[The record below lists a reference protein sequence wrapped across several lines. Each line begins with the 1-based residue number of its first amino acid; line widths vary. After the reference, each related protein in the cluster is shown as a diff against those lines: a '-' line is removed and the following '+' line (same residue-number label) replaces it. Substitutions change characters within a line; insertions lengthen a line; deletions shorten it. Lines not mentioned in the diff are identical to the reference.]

1 MACVK
6 DLLSL
11 DSFRPM
17 ELAAGHGGLYRP
29 VSWPNIAQTPSIRE
43 WLIGGDVIIMTGIG
57 LECTDEFLNSIVEQ
71 AVEKKAACLIVLLSP
86 EHIPAIP
93 AQTAVFAEKSAFPIF
108 AAPWDTHI
116 AEVVADISQLLL
128 LERYRQEAFD
138 SLLEELLFHN
148 GGVPSETLRSFI
160 KKQHVAGPH
169 TAVVAR
175 FPVTEAEYSFRSD
188 TLRRQAV
195 NCMIQD
201 VKCAFPGTL
210 YLNRQQEII
219 FLVRLERSELPRLK
233 KTLLSVCRS
242 IRKQWILAAPVCGVG
257 EIYEEPLLLRRS
269 ADEAGRA
276 AGMNSREPVT
286 LFEELGIFR
295 LLAECP
301 DQEAVREFAVSRLK
315 PLLDYDLENRKNL
328 LQTLE
333 TYLLTNGSATETAE
347 RLYMHRNT
355 VTYQLTKIR
364 ELLNMDT
371 EDAEHRN
378 MLFNYLKIYHYCQR

>member
-11 DSFRPM
+11 GSFRPM
-17 ELAAGHGGLYRP
+17 QLAAGQGGLYRS

-43 WLIGGDVIIMTGIG
+43 WLIGGDVILMTGIG
-57 LECTDEFLNSIVEQ
+57 LDCTDAFLNSIVEQ
-71 AVEKKAACLIVLLSP
+71 AVEKNAACLVVLLSP
-86 EHIPAIP
+86 EHIPDIP
-93 AQTAVFAEKSAFPIF
+93 AQTAALAETNAFPILT
-108 AAPWDTHI
+108 APWDTHI

-128 LERYRQEAFD
+128 LERYGQEAFD
-138 SLLEELLFHN
+138 SLLEELLFHS

-160 KKQHVAGPH
+160 KKQHLTGPH
-169 TAVVAR
+169 AAVVAR
-175 FPVTEAEYSFRSD
+175 FPAAEAEYSFRSD
-188 TLRRQAV
+188 ALRRQAI

-201 VKCAFPGTL
+201 VKRAFPGTL
-210 YLNRQQEII
+210 YLNRQQELI
-219 FLVRLERSELPRLK
+219 FLVRLEKSELPKLK
-233 KTLLSVCRS
+233 KTLLSVCRN
-242 IRKQWILAAPVCGVG
+242 IRRQWNVAALSCGIG

-269 ADEAGRA
+269 VDEAGRA

-301 DQEAVREFAVSRLK
+301 NQEAVREFAVSRLK

-328 LQTLE
+328 LLTLE

-355 VTYQLTKIR
+355 VTYQLAKIR

-378 MLFNYLKIYHYCQR
+378 MLFNYLKIYRYCQR

>member
-17 ELAAGHGGLYRP
+17 QLAAGHGGLYRP

-43 WLIGGDVIIMTGIG
+43 WLIGGDVILMTGIG
-57 LECTDEFLNSIVEQ
+57 LDCTEEFLNSIVEQ
-71 AVEKKAACLIVLLSP
+71 AVEKNAACLIVLLSP
-86 EHIPAIP
+86 EHIPSIP
-93 AQTAVFAEKSAFPIF
+93 EPTAAFANKCSFPIF
-108 AAPWDTHI
+108 TAPWDTHI

-138 SLLEELLFHN
+138 TLLEELLFHN
-148 GGVPSETLRSFI
+148 GGVPSEALRSFI
-160 KKQHVAGPH
+160 KKQHLTGPH
-169 TAVVAR
+169 AAVVAR
-175 FPVTEAEYSFRSD
+175 FPAAEVEYSFRSD

-195 NCMIQD
+195 NSLIQD
-201 VKCAFPGTL
+201 VKRAFPGSL
-210 YLNRQQEII
+210 YLNRQQELI
-219 FLVRLERSELPRLK
+219 FLVRLERSELPALK
-233 KTLLSVCRS
+233 KALLSACRN
-242 IRKQWILAAPVCGVG
+242 IRKQWNIAAPSCGVG
-257 EIYEEPLLLRRS
+257 EIYEEPLHLRRS
-269 ADEAGRA
+269 VDEAGRA

-295 LLAECP
+295 LLSECP
-301 DQEAVREFAVSRLK
+301 NQEAVREFAVSRLK

-355 VTYQLTKIR
+355 VTYQLAKVR

-378 MLFNYLKIYHYCQR
+378 MLFNYLKIYRYCQR

>member
-17 ELAAGHGGLYRP
+17 QLAAGHGGLYRP

-43 WLIGGDVIIMTGIG
+43 WLIGGDVILMTGIG
-57 LECTDEFLNSIVEQ
+57 LDCTEEFLNSIVEQ
-71 AVEKKAACLIVLLSP
+71 AVEKNAACLIVLLSP
-86 EHIPAIP
+86 EHIPSIP
-93 AQTAVFAEKSAFPIF
+93 EPTAAFADKCSFPIF
-108 AAPWDTHI
+108 TAPWDTHI

-138 SLLEELLFHN
+138 TLLEELLFHN

-160 KKQHVAGPH
+160 KKQHLTGPH
-169 TAVVAR
+169 AAVVAR
-175 FPVTEAEYSFRSD
+175 FPAAEVEYSFRSD

-195 NCMIQD
+195 NSLIQD
-201 VKCAFPGTL
+201 VKRAFPGSL
-210 YLNRQQEII
+210 YLNRQQELI
-219 FLVRLERSELPRLK
+219 FLVRLERSELPALK
-233 KTLLSVCRS
+233 KALLSACRN
-242 IRKQWILAAPVCGVG
+242 IRKQWNIAAPSCGVG
-257 EIYEEPLLLRRS
+257 EIYEEPLHLRRS
-269 ADEAGRA
+269 VDEAGRA

-295 LLAECP
+295 LLSECP
-301 DQEAVREFAVSRLK
+301 NQEAVREFAVSRLK

-355 VTYQLTKIR
+355 VTYQLAKVR
-364 ELLNMDT
+364 ELLSMDT

-378 MLFNYLKIYHYCQR
+378 MLFNYLKIYRYCQR

>member
-17 ELAAGHGGLYRP
+17 QLAAGHGGLYRP
-29 VSWPNIAQTPSIRE
+29 VSWPNIAQTASIRE
-43 WLIGGDVIIMTGIG
+43 WLIGGDIILMTGIG
-57 LECTDEFLNSIVEQ
+57 LDCTDAFLNSIVEQ
-71 AVEKKAACLIVLLSP
+71 AVEKNAACLVVLLSP
-86 EHIPAIP
+86 EHIPVIP
-93 AQTAVFAEKSAFPIF
+93 EQTAAFAEASAFPIF
-108 AAPWDTHI
+108 SAPWDTRI

-160 KKQHVAGPH
+160 KKQHLIGPH
-169 TAVVAR
+169 AAVVAR
-175 FPVTEAEYSFRSD
+175 FPAAEAEYSFRSD

-201 VKCAFPGTL
+201 VKHDFPGTL
-210 YLNRQQEII
+210 YLNRQQEVI
-219 FLVRLERSELPRLK
+219 FLVRLERNELPLLK
-233 KTLLSVCRS
+233 RTLLSACRS
-242 IRKQWILAAPVCGVG
+242 IRKQWNVPSLKCGVG
-257 EIYEEPLLLRRS
+257 EIYDEPLQLRRS
-269 ADEAGRA
+269 VDEAGHA
-276 AGMNSREPVT
+276 AGVSGREPVT
-286 LFEELGIFR
+286 LFEDLGIFR

-315 PLLDYDLENRKNL
+315 LLLDYDLENRKNL
-328 LQTLE
+328 LLTLE

-355 VTYQLTKIR
+355 VTYQLAKIR

-378 MLFNYLKIYHYCQR
+378 MIFNYLKIYRYCQQ

>member
-17 ELAAGHGGLYRP
+17 QLTAGHGGLYRP

-43 WLIGGDVIIMTGIG
+43 WLIGGDVILMTGIG
-57 LECTDEFLNSIVEQ
+57 LDCTEEFLNSIVEQ
-71 AVEKKAACLIVLLSP
+71 AVEKNAACLIVLLSP
-86 EHIPAIP
+86 EHIPSIP
-93 AQTAVFAEKSAFPIF
+93 EPTAAFADKCSFPIF
-108 AAPWDTHI
+108 TAPWDTHI

-138 SLLEELLFHN
+138 TLLEELLFHN

-160 KKQHVAGPH
+160 KKQHLTGPH
-169 TAVVAR
+169 AAVVAR
-175 FPVTEAEYSFRSD
+175 FPAAEVEYSFRSD

-195 NCMIQD
+195 NSLIQD
-201 VKCAFPGTL
+201 VKRAFPGSL
-210 YLNRQQEII
+210 YLNRQQELI
-219 FLVRLERSELPRLK
+219 FLVRLERSELPALK
-233 KTLLSVCRS
+233 KALLSACRN
-242 IRKQWILAAPVCGVG
+242 IRKQWNIAAPSCGVG
-257 EIYEEPLLLRRS
+257 EIYEEPLHLRRS
-269 ADEAGRA
+269 VDEAGRA

-295 LLAECP
+295 LLSECP
-301 DQEAVREFAVSRLK
+301 NQEAVREFAVSRLK

-355 VTYQLTKIR
+355 VTYQLAKVR

-378 MLFNYLKIYHYCQR
+378 MLFNYLKIYRYCQR